1 MEIAAP
7 QHRPLTVRKAPMF
20 ELLKPM
26 PADPLL
32 QIITAH
38 RADPREDKIDLGVGV
53 YRDEAGHTPVMRAVK
68 AAEKILVGEQPSKGY
83 LGIVGDPIFTDLLR
97 PIIFGAER
105 GDAEL
110 IPAVQTPGGGG
121 ALRLG
126 AELIATAR
134 PSAKLWLGT
143 PSWPNHRPIF
153 EAVGVEV
160 REYAFADLH
169 KQELLFDPMMDALSE
184 ASAGDVV
191 LLHGCCHNPTGLDL
205 DHAQWEAVADL
216 CARNGLVP
224 FVDLAYQGLG
234 ENLEA
239 DAAGFRTIFDKVPEL
254 LLAYSCDKNF
264 GLYRERTG
272 ALYVKAPNNEL
283 ARNVA
288 SNLAVHARVSWS
300 MPPDHG
306 AAVVR
311 KILEDADLTSDWRAE
326 LSDMAQ
332 RIHAVRSAI
341 ASAAEPLAPIARQ
354 HGLFSNLAVSTAQ
367 VDALRKEYGIYIAP
381 SGRMN
386 VMGLR
391 IEDAPRLADALTS
404 VGVIPKQ

>member
-1 MEIAAP
+1 
-7 QHRPLTVRKAPMF
+7 MF

-53 YRDEAGHTPVMRAVK
+53 YRDEAGHTPVMSAVK
-68 AAEKILVGEQPSKGY
+68 AAEKILVREQPSKGY

-97 PIIFGAER
+97 PIIFGADR

-216 CARNGLVP
+216 CAKNGLVP

-283 ARNVA
+283 ACNVA
-288 SNLAVHARVSWS
+288 NNLAVHARVSWS

-332 RIHAVRSAI
+332 RIHAARSAI

-367 VDALRKEYGIYIAP
+367 VDALRKDYGIYIAP

-391 IEDAPRLADALTS
+391 TEDVPRLANALTS
-404 VGVIPKQ
+404 IGVIPKQ